1 MNQVSLNL
9 ASMTA
14 LEKASFAQTV
24 ADALVQNEATFPDQP
39 VPGADL
45 YDFATAVKQQL
56 TDADAAKA
64 TWREMISAQND
75 MLATLDGY
83 LRQTATY
90 VGAVA
95 GDDAATIELVGL
107 NVRERAARIG
117 QLPAPMGLVVTAGR
131 NPGAIT
137 ARWHVVKKAR
147 NYIVQYEAGAI
158 LPPIFS
164 NETVVT
170 RSRVDLAHLLSATR
184 YWFRVAALGT
194 AGPSNWTDAVSV
206 VTQ

>member
-1 MNQVSLNL
+1 MNQVTLNL

-24 ADALVQNEATFPDQP
+24 ADALVHNEDTFPDQP

-56 TDADAAKA
+56 ADADAAKA

-95 GDDAATIELVGL
+95 GGDAATIELVGL
-107 NVRERAARIG
+107 
-117 QLPAPMGLVVTAGR
+117 
-131 NPGAIT
+131 
-137 ARWHVVKKAR
+137 
-147 NYIVQYEAGAI
+147 
-158 LPPIFS
+158 
-164 NETVVT
+164 
-170 RSRVDLAHLLSATR
+170 
-184 YWFRVAALGT
+184 
-194 AGPSNWTDAVSV
+194 
-206 VTQ
+206 